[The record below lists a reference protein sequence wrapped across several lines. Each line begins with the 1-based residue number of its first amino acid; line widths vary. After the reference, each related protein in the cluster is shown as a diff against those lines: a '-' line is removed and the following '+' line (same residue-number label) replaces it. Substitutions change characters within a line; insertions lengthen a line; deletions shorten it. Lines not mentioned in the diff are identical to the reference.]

1 MSPLIPV
8 GSPQPSLF
16 RLGVV
21 SDVQYADVE
30 DGASFWGTPRFYR
43 HSLQALKRAMM
54 FWNQNNVHMGINL
67 GDIIDGKSQGVCSET
82 AMTNVLNSF
91 NIFNGKTHHAIG
103 NHCLYN
109 FDRNAL
115 HKKLQINGET
125 SEQSYYSVEI
135 TPDWKIIVVD
145 SYDVATIGREQS
157 HPHTKLAHEILEK
170 NNPNE
175 CKYDNSNM
183 AGPERRFVCFGG
195 GIGFKQLQWLRN
207 ELQTAQKLSQKVL
220 IFGHIPFFE
229 DDQYPACL
237 LWNYEEVLDVVHEF
251 NVVVATFAGHAHT
264 NSHQIDLFGVHHVAL
279 PSMLE
284 TLPGNDCF
292 GWIDFYEEGVELVGY
307 GEMDS
312 VQIGGRTRR
321 VQEQALV

>member
-1 MSPLIPV
+1 MRSETTAYTTSTETLSTKSYKSTEKPPNKATTPSKQPRIGKQL
-8 GSPQPSLF
+8 SSTATTSQPSAASNPTPTQNSRTKSSKKTTPTNANTTTQTWLV
-16 RLGVV
+16 R
-21 SDVQYADVE
+21 SA
-30 DGASFWGTPRFYR
+30 ASFV
-43 HSLQALKRAMM
+43 SAAES
-54 FWNQNNVHMGINL
+54 
-67 GDIIDGKSQGVCSET
+67 D
-82 AMTNVLNSF
+82 LNSS
-91 NIFNGKTHHAIG
+91 NGSEMSCKPRK
-103 NHCLYN
+103 NYL
-109 FDRNAL
+109 
-115 HKKLQINGET
+115 KKYQFLVT
-125 SEQSYYSVEI
+125 S
-135 TPDWKIIVVD
+135 
-145 SYDVATIGREQS
+145 R
-157 HPHTKLAHEILEK
+157 
-170 NNPNE
+170 
-175 CKYDNSNM
+175 
-183 AGPERRFVCFGG
+183 
-195 GIGFKQLQWLRN
+195 
-207 ELQTAQKLSQKVL
+207 
-220 IFGHIPFFE
+220 FFE